1 WSFTPPAPWGDGDYT
16 LTVTVEDRA
25 GNTRPSTPLTVT
37 VDTQIAIDH
46 IELVND
52 SGVPGDNVTKH
63 VRPQFQ
69 ISVPDDVEKV
79 LLSIDG
85 GTTWVTAIK
94 SSTAG
99 IWDYTWPTD
108 MPEGQHTLIVEVT
121 DGAGNKMTGT
131 LDFTIDITLLTP
143 TIELAPDQDT
153 GQNKNDNLTS
163 VTQPV
168 FVLGSIDKDVRHVEL
183 SIEHNGTF
191 KTVVLTESAD
201 GWRYRPD
208 SALADGSYTFTV
220 TVTDVAGNQQTSA
233 PLKVTIDGTLTTPV
247 IELAAGEDSGTVGD
261 RLTKHDRPVFD
272 IRQVDSDVTRV
283 MVKVTYNGKTHE
295 EAAVFTNGQWRFT
308 PSASWADGSYQLA
321 VVVEDLAGNVKES
334 APLEVRI
341 DTTTTIN
348 NIVLLNDTGVQ
359 NDQLTNVAKPSFR
372 IDVPGDVIQVRVTLD
387 GGANWNVI
395 RK

>member
-1 WSFTPPAPWGDGDYT
+1 MTNRTRPTFILQNIDSDVINVTVSVTHNGTTTSFTATQGAGGWSFTPPAPWGDGDYT

-108 MPEGQHTLIVEVT
+108 MPEGQHTLTVEVT
-121 DGAGNKMTGT
+121 DGAGNKMTET
-131 LDFTIDITLLTP
+131 LNFTIDITLMTP

-168 FVLGSIDKDVRHVEL
+168 LCWGVSIKM
-183 SIEHNGTF
+183 
-191 KTVVLTESAD
+191 
-201 GWRYRPD
+201 
-208 SALADGSYTFTV
+208 
-220 TVTDVAGNQQTSA
+220 
-233 PLKVTIDGTLTTPV
+233 
-247 IELAAGEDSGTVGD
+247 
-261 RLTKHDRPVFD
+261 FD
-272 IRQVDSDVTRV
+272 T
-283 MVKVTYNGKTHE
+283 
-295 EAAVFTNGQWRFT
+295 
-308 PSASWADGSYQLA
+308 
-321 VVVEDLAGNVKES
+321 
-334 APLEVRI
+334 
-341 DTTTTIN
+341 
-348 NIVLLNDTGVQ
+348 
-359 NDQLTNVAKPSFR
+359 
-372 IDVPGDVIQVRVTLD
+372 
-387 GGANWNVI
+387 WN
-395 RK
+395 

>member
-1 WSFTPPAPWGDGDYT
+1 QGAGGWSFTPPAPWGDGDYT

-163 VTQPV
+163 VTQPI

-261 RLTKHDRPVFD
+261 RLTNHDRPVFD

-283 MVKVTYNGKTHE
+283 MV
-295 EAAVFTNGQWRFT
+295 
-308 PSASWADGSYQLA
+308 
-321 VVVEDLAGNVKES
+321 
-334 APLEVRI
+334 
-341 DTTTTIN
+341 
-348 NIVLLNDTGVQ
+348 
-359 NDQLTNVAKPSFR
+359 
-372 IDVPGDVIQVRVTLD
+372 
-387 GGANWNVI
+387 
-395 RK
+395 

>member
-1 WSFTPPAPWGDGDYT
+1 
-16 LTVTVEDRA
+16 
-25 GNTRPSTPLTVT
+25 
-37 VDTQIAIDH
+37 
-46 IELVND
+46 
-52 SGVPGDNVTKH
+52 
-63 VRPQFQ
+63 
-69 ISVPDDVEKV
+69 
-79 LLSIDG
+79 
-85 GTTWVTAIK
+85 
-94 SSTAG
+94 
-99 IWDYTWPTD
+99 

-163 VTQPV
+163 VTQPI

-261 RLTKHDRPVFD
+261 RLTNHDRPVFD
-272 IRQVDSDVTRV
+272 IRR
-283 MVKVTYNGKTHE
+283 G
-295 EAAVFTNGQWRFT
+295 
-308 PSASWADGSYQLA
+308 
-321 VVVEDLAGNVKES
+321 
-334 APLEVRI
+334 
-341 DTTTTIN
+341 
-348 NIVLLNDTGVQ
+348 
-359 NDQLTNVAKPSFR
+359 
-372 IDVPGDVIQVRVTLD
+372 
-387 GGANWNVI
+387 
-395 RK
+395 